1 MMPLFCIM
9 SFRSLTES
17 VSKLIW
23 ISYYEKSIIRL
34 DQNILI
40 HEPCLHY
47 VIMRRQLEMGR
58 EETTMGIAGDKH
70 NGQITSLLI
79 G

>member
-1 MMPLFCIM
+1 MAPILWEDLGQ
-9 SFRSLTES
+9 S
-17 VSKLIW
+17 
-23 ISYYEKSIIRL
+23 ISRL
-34 DQNILI
+34 DHNILILI
-40 HEPCLHY
+40 HEPYLHY

>member
-1 MMPLFCIM
+1 MAPMLWEDLGQ
-9 SFRSLTES
+9 S
-17 VSKLIW
+17 
-23 ISYYEKSIIRL
+23 ISRL
-34 DQNILI
+34 YLNILILI
-40 HEPCLHY
+40 HEPCLHF

-58 EETTMGIAGDKH
+58 EERTMGIVGDKH

>member
-1 MMPLFCIM
+1 MAPILWEDLGQ
-9 SFRSLTES
+9 S
-17 VSKLIW
+17 
-23 ISYYEKSIIRL
+23 ISRL

-40 HEPCLHY
+40 LIHEPSLHF

-70 NGQITSLLI
+70 NGQITSLFI